1 MNTVVRRTL
10 SSVIAN
16 ESIVK
21 NISQL
26 KSKNFRNTTSGK
38 HNKNG
43 NKNGKIND
51 DKKQDTKQRK
61 HKYHNEDCIESAY
74 KKQKKTHY
82 NEKMEPI
89 RLSST
94 STSTNT
100 IKPSKPRTTST
111 TSTAILEC
119 NSNSADD
126 KVGASGSL
134 GNFPKR
140 IREVVWTTYNGET
153 YSSKCYVS
161 WCNNIINVF
170 NYQVG
175 HDIPESKGGTYDIG
189 NLRPICS
196 NCNLSMGNKWTIQ
209 EWSKLVSHRQQHG
222 KEQPGKEQTGKEQ
235 TGKEQTG
242 KEQNNKTDLQVIN
255 NCNPETTSRITFITF
270 VIPNI

>member
-1 MNTVVRRTL
+1 MNTVLKRKL
-10 SSVIAN
+10 SSVIAG

-21 NISQL
+21 NIGQG
-26 KSKNFRNTTSGK
+26 KYKNFCNTTSR
-38 HNKNG
+38 NKNID
-43 NKNGKIND
+43 NKKKD
-51 DKKQDTKQRK
+51 TKQATKQDTKQKK

-89 RLSST
+89 RVSST
-94 STSTNT
+94 STSTG
-100 IKPSKPRTTST
+100 
-111 TSTAILEC
+111 C
-119 NSNSADD
+119 GSA
-126 KVGASGSL
+126 KFKL
-134 GNFPKR
+134 GIDTNYFPKR
-140 IREVVWTTYNGET
+140 IREVVWNTYNGET

-209 EWSKLVSHRQQHG
+209 EWSKLVNHRQH
-222 KEQPGKEQTGKEQ
+222 PGKEQ